1 MWGAVSGLLW
11 CPDPVRDPGEP
22 MGQQRSVTTPVA
34 IATRVTE
41 RGHFTPRHHAF
52 LACRHHFV
60 ACRHHAAASQGAVH
74 TDSALFLCALPP
86 VAAVRAVSAACP
98 PCPEPF
104 ASQARKV

>member
-1 MWGAVSGLLW
+1 
-11 CPDPVRDPGEP
+11 

-34 IATRVTE
+34 IATTATE
-41 RGHFTPRHHAF
+41 RGHFAPRHHTF

-60 ACRHHAAASQGAVH
+60 ACRHHAAASGAVH
-74 TDSALFLCALPP
+74 TDGALFL
-86 VAAVRAVSAACP
+86 CP